1 MTSGITTPVQASTLS
16 PPLNKGKQNEVRFDK
31 LLKKD
36 PPEGLNTPFRFDI
49 LAQFANISA
58 RMTLYKLLSLSKET
72 REALRD
78 ALADSES
85 FLTQVPVIPF
95 NDNETPC
102 PQCHLV
108 QRQVLSITFI
118 LEDMLLK
125 DNKHDRPLY
134 YTG

>member
-58 RMTLYKLLSLSKET
+58 RMTLYELLSLSKET

-78 ALADSES
+78 VLADLET
-85 FLTQVPVIPF
+85 FLTQVSASSI
-95 NDNETPC
+95 DDDRIPC
-102 PQCHLV
+102 P
-108 QRQVLSITFI
+108 
-118 LEDMLLK
+118 
-125 DNKHDRPLY
+125 
-134 YTG
+134 